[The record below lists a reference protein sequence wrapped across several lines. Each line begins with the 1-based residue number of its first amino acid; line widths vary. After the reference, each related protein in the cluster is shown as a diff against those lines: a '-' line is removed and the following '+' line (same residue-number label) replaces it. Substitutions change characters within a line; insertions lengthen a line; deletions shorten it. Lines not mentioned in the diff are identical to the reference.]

1 MSLSVLFEHSKKIG
15 RWMALTIILGVAGA
29 IAIIGVVNDPTSA
42 REVGKDWL
50 ALGGI
55 AVTFYFLTAPKKP

>member
-1 MSLSVLFEHSKKIG
+1 
-15 RWMALTIILGVAGA
+15 MALTIILGVAGA
-29 IAIIGVVNDPTSA
+29 IAIIGVVNDPDSA
-42 REVGKDWL
+42 KEVGKDWL